1 MSDKVYEQVLAVVRR
16 VVRRQSVDPMMD
28 FFDLD
33 ANSLD
38 ILQIV
43 ELVNDECGVSVTVTD
58 AFDASDIDAFA
69 QLVAQHFEA

>member
-1 MSDKVYEQVLAVVRR
+1 ML
-16 VVRRQSVDPMMD
+16 D

-33 ANSLD
+33 ANSLE

-58 AFDASDIDAFA
+58 AFDAPDIDSFA
-69 QLVAQHFEA
+69 RLVVMQSEISSTTAPP